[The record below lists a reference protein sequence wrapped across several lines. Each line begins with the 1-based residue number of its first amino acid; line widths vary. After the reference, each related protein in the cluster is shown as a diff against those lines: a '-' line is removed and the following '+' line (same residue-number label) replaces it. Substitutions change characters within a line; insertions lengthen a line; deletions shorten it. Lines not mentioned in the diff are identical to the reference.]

1 MTYRFRPLLLL
12 PLVLL
17 FASSAAAGPPLLCH
31 PFDIGAA
38 KSLPWSGPAWTA
50 ADPSYDVERLVK
62 DTLSLLTPDTPVL
75 VRMETLRR
83 ATVYARNDPARAGR
97 LLAGLRDRI
106 GGTDRGSRQYALALF
121 DAGYLTETYKQAS
134 WIASNTREDFR
145 GFAPAASGT
154 DGYAQITHAIAIT
167 GDSAMEFAA
176 AVVASDRRTYGET
189 AYREHLVR
197 AIAASQE
204 GSLLAR
210 NLVAHFGEEQIR
222 ELRTAAQKPR

>member
-1 MTYRFRPLLLL
+1 MTTPMTARFRPLLLL

-83 ATVYARNDPARAGR
+83 ATVYARNDPARAG
-97 LLAGLRDRI
+97 
-106 GGTDRGSRQYALALF
+106 Q
-121 DAGYLTETYKQAS
+121 
-134 WIASNTREDFR
+134 
-145 GFAPAASGT
+145 
-154 DGYAQITHAIAIT
+154 
-167 GDSAMEFAA
+167 
-176 AVVASDRRTYGET
+176 
-189 AYREHLVR
+189 
-197 AIAASQE
+197 
-204 GSLLAR
+204 LLAR
-210 NLVAHFGEEQIR
+210 LAD
-222 ELRTAAQKPR
+222 RTAGQASAS